1 MNVKLISITQSM
13 INDRT
18 TNLPSAES
26 LIAYTARVSN
36 PAGQMNDETAP
47 RLLAYLI
54 KNKHWSPFEMVS
66 FTVEIQ
72 TSRAIAAQILR
83 HRSFSFQEFSQR
95 YAEATSTY
103 HYPARRQDKKNRQNS
118 IDDLPSETLSWFE
131 EAQSQVDALAMD
143 LYNEALDKG
152 IAKEQARFLL
162 PLSTATTLY
171 MSGTARSWIHYLQLR
186 TDPGTQL
193 EHRQIAEEIKL
204 IFCSQFPATS
214 EALGW
219 CRNIA

>member
-1 MNVKLISITQSM
+1 MNVKLISITKSM

-18 TNLPSAES
+18 TNLSSAEA

-36 PAGQMNDETAP
+36 PSGQMNDETAP

-66 FTVEIQ
+66 MTVEIH
-72 TSRAIAAQILR
+72 TSRAIAQQILR

-95 YAEATSTY
+95 YATATEVCRY
-103 HYPARRQDKKNRQNS
+103 EARRQDSKNRQNS
-118 IDDLPSETLSWFE
+118 IDDMSADDRDWFQQ
-131 EAQSQVDALAMD
+131 AQDEVEVLARKH
-143 LYNEALDKG
+143 YGEALQRG

-186 TDPGTQL
+186 TDPSTQL

-204 IFCSQFPATS
+204 IFCQQFPATS

>member
-26 LIAYTARVSN
+26 LIAYSARVSN

-47 RLLAYLI
+47 KLLAYLI
-54 KNKHWSPFEMVS
+54 KHKHWSPFELVS
-66 FTVEIQ
+66 MTVEIK
-72 TSRAIAAQILR
+72 TSRAIAQQILR

-95 YAEATSTY
+95 YATATEFET
-103 HYPARRQDKKNRQNS
+103 YPARRQDVKNRQNS
-118 IDDLPSETLSWFE
+118 IDDMSEADKGWFE
-131 EAQSQVDALAMD
+131 YAQRTIQNHSADLYDLALA
-143 LYNEALDKG
+143 KG

-171 MSGTARSWIHYLQLR
+171 MAGTARSWIHYLQLR
-186 TDPGTQL
+186 TEPGTQL
-193 EHRQIAEEIKL
+193 EHREIAEGIKA
-204 IFCSQFPATS
+204 IFAEQFPSTS
-214 EALGW
+214 EALDW
-219 CRNIA
+219 K